1 MCAGGGT
8 QLSASSCHCPAL
20 RGVLHVT
27 IKAQVVFV
35 VSSCKRHCNIKHSNI
50 YKNVYKNQQ
59 GVAEPKKLCA
69 SSLFVSLQ
77 ELAALQTVSGSV
89 STTCGTHSCTVLHI
103 SIKKKTTK
111 KQKDPVH
118 KAGHPAVQS
127 DRPQENRLTANT
139 LPYYRPGGK
148 KKLAVGI
155 HTHNSA
161 LITCT
166 PNTTPWKEICRS
178 PSG

>member
-27 IKAQVVFV
+27 IKAQMVFV

-59 GVAEPKKLCA
+59 GVAEPKKLCT

-103 SIKKKTTK
+103 SIKKKNNQKTKRPSAQSWSSCSAIRQTTGEQAHCK
-111 KQKDPVH
+111 HTSLLQSRGQKE
-118 KAGHPAVQS
+118 AG
-127 DRPQENRLTANT
+127 
-139 LPYYRPGGK
+139 GGYSY
-148 KKLAVGI
+148 A
-155 HTHNSA
+155 
-161 LITCT
+161 
-166 PNTTPWKEICRS
+166 
-178 PSG
+178 

>member
-27 IKAQVVFV
+27 IKAQMVFV

-59 GVAEPKKLCA
+59 GVAEPKKLCT

-103 SIKKKTTK
+103 SIKKKKQPKNKKTQCTKLVILQCNPTDHRRTGSLQTHFLTTGQGAK
-111 KQKDPVH
+111 RSWRWVFI
-118 KAGHPAVQS
+118 
-127 DRPQENRLTANT
+127 R
-139 LPYYRPGGK
+139 
-148 KKLAVGI
+148 
-155 HTHNSA
+155 
-161 LITCT
+161 ITQL
-166 PNTTPWKEICRS
+166 
-178 PSG
+178 